1 MRPSVSRQSIGGF
14 ATMAAAHAAD
24 RAPKQLLHLVF
35 GGELKSLAD
44 IEFTNLDQLDIVGM
58 YPNYAEAH
66 KAWKAVAQKTV
77 DNAQMRYFIVHIHR
91 LLDPGATPS
100 RP

>member
-1 MRPSVSRQSIGGF
+1 
-14 ATMAAAHAAD
+14 MAAAKAAAKAVD

-44 IEFTNLDQLDIVGM
+44 IEFANLEELDIVGM
-58 YPNYAEAH
+58 YPNYAEAY

-91 LLDPGATPS
+91 LLDPSATLP
-100 RP
+100 RR

>member
-1 MRPSVSRQSIGGF
+1 
-14 ATMAAAHAAD
+14 MAAAKAAARAAD

-44 IEFTNLDQLDIVGM
+44 IEFANLGELDIVGM
-58 YPNYAEAH
+58 YPNYAEAY

-91 LLDPGATPS
+91 LLDPSATLPH
-100 RP
+100 R